1 MLRLN
6 GLFIIVG
13 FRWEEASPLLSAPIM
28 QQWGIW
34 GLVGHFPNGGGR
46 SIISQ
51 SFPHFHMKMSILQQ
65 TWTPRAWAQSHFPSL
80 YLKLDSFLLTHQQSR
95 ERRATEQNSPLCWGW
110 HKRNNIKTKSN
121 NNKNTLLIQN
131 FFTGCSYPKQ
141 KELQS
146 STWDLTATTSLCG

>member
-1 MLRLN
+1 MRR
-6 GLFIIVG
+6 G
-13 FRWEEASPLLSAPIM
+13 FTSPLSSYNAAVRDLGPGGSLPEWRREKHNFLEFSTFSHEGEHPPADADTNSMGTVPLSQPLP
-28 QQWGIW
+28 QT
-34 GLVGHFPNGGGR
+34 GL
-46 SIISQ
+46 IST
-51 SFPHFHMKMSILQQ
+51 H
-65 TWTPRAWAQSHFPSL
+65 TP
-80 YLKLDSFLLTHQQSR
+80 FLLTQQSR